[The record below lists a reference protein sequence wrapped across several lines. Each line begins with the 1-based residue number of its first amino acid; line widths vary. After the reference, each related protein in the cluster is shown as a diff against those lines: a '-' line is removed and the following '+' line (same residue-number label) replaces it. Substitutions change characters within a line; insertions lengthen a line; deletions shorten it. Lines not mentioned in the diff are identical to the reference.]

1 MGRRE
6 KVAVL
11 YSSSYWSRVATGP
24 EWQSS
29 SAFLLVILKKKKT
42 VLSVSGLGPFLLL
55 LI

>member
-11 YSSSYWSRVATGP
+11 YSSSYWCRVATGP
-24 EWQSS
+24 EWHSS
-29 SAFLLVILKKKKT
+29 SAFLLVILKKKT

-55 LI
+55 LF